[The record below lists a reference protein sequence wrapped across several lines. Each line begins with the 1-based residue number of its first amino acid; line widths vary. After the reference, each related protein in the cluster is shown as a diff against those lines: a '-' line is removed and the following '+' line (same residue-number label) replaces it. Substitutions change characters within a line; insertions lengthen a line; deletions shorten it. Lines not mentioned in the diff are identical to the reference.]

1 MSSTNRVPET
11 RTMAGEE
18 LSADD
23 AWHTL
28 REYGRWHLARDAF
41 TRFRY
46 GDGFSH
52 SRALALQ
59 LCLAVVP
66 FLIAL
71 TGLAADLGQGESGE
85 VIARTVLALTPGSS
99 DAVVA
104 DVLGSGSDPGNA
116 GSGSDGSGSRAGEED
131 EDDVTGEAGEIALVL
146 GLLTGIGALTTA
158 MAQIERGANRMYG
171 VERDRPPLR
180 KYGRALALAL
190 TAGLTAFGGFLLLVA
205 GGPFGE
211 AARDA
216 YGWGEGA
223 ARTWAVLRWPL
234 GLALTVASVA
244 LIFERAPRRRQPSVS
259 WLAFGAGLSTL
270 LWLAASAALA
280 LYVRSSGA
288 FGDTYGPLT
297 GIMAL
302 LLWANVTAVALFL
315 GLAFAAQLEALRA
328 GLPDPGEPDR
338 WHPEPDLPR
347 SGRPYVGRRDAGNG

>member
-1 MSSTNRVPET
+1 VLRATAHAVVVTARPGREDGAVSSTNRVPET
-11 RTMAGEE
+11 RTMDGDE

-23 AWHTL
+23 AWQAL

-71 TGLAADLGQGESGE
+71 TGLAADLGRGEGGE
-85 VIARTVLALTPGSS
+85 VVARTVLALTPGSS
-99 DAVVA
+99 DEVVA
-104 DVLGSGSDPGNA
+104 DVLGGGSD
-116 GSGSDGSGSRAGEED
+116 D
-131 EDDVTGEAGEIALVL
+131 EDDAGEVALAL

-171 VERDRPPLR
+171 VERDRASLQ
-180 KYGRALALAL
+180 KYGRALSLAL

-205 GGPFGE
+205 GGPFGD
-211 AARDA
+211 AAQQA
-216 YGWGEGA
+216 YGWGDGVDRA
-223 ARTWAVLRWPL
+223 WDVVRWPL
-234 GLALTVASVA
+234 GLVLTVASVA
-244 LIFERAPRRRQPSVS
+244 LIFERAPRRRQPSMS
-259 WLAFGAGLSTL
+259 WLAFGAGLSTV
-270 LWLAASAALA
+270 LWLAASAGLA
-280 LYVRSSGA
+280 LYVQRSGA
-288 FGDTYGPLT
+288 FGETYGPLT

-302 LLWANVTAVALFL
+302 LLWANVTAIALFL

-328 GLPDPGEPDR
+328 GQPDPGEPDR
-338 WHPEPDLPR
+338 WHPEPDLP
-347 SGRPYVGRRDAGNG
+347 PRRR